1 MDDAVLRVCA
11 IDQLSLVNLNNM
23 MCPAVSDPFYSR
35 WYRVAAATHQ
45 PLLMLFHG
53 KAYAYM
59 CLWLSRDTAST
70 VDTCKNGTMC
80 ITSDELS
87 SNGFLKAQ

>member
-1 MDDAVLRVCA
+1 
-11 IDQLSLVNLNNM
+11 

-53 KAYAYM
+53 KAYTYL
-59 CLWLSRDTAST
+59 CLWLSRDTC
-70 VDTCKNGTMC
+70 D
-80 ITSDELS
+80 TSDRCEDGKVCIKSTELS
-87 SNGFLKAQ
+87 RNGFMKMQ

>member
-1 MDDAVLRVCA
+1 M
-11 IDQLSLVNLNNM
+11 VNLNNM

-45 PLLMLFHG
+45 PLLMLVHG
-53 KAYAYM
+53 KAYTYV
-59 CLWLSRDTAST
+59 CLWLSRGTHDAAR
-70 VDTCKNGTMC
+70 DTCENGTTVC
-80 ITSDELS
+80 ITSTTELN